1 MFLKFVI
8 TKLLQVKLFPIT
20 ILFITFLV
28 YKTKHVI
35 MKKLIVIIL
44 LSIAVNTYSQWV
56 QVPAFASGRFS
67 KLLHYNGSIL
77 AGGHDVFKSTDEGLT
92 WTVYYQQPFPNDIS
106 ALNNVDGNVWL
117 SSDYTNAYTT
127 NDGLNWVTVNL
138 NKYVYDF
145 ASYNGRIFAGTESY
159 RCFYTT
165 NMGLNWTVCDDISED
180 VKCFY
185 NAGANFL
192 AGTSQSLYYS
202 TNSGTNWNLVQ
213 PYYLATDA
221 FCGNP
226 SKIFAGT
233 IFGVWYSTNYGVNW
247 TQTALSSG
255 SVMAMQTYG
264 NYIIAGTWNNGI
276 YVSSDEGASWIQKNE
291 GLSGQNIISLA
302 ISGNTIFAGTE
313 SNGVLKRPLSEI
325 VSIQNISTE
334 IPSSFSLRQNYPN
347 PFNPTTKIRFDVP
360 SGFPVRTSGND
371 PPRRVVLKVYDVMS
385 REVQTLI
392 NERLQPGT
400 YEVTFDGSGLNS
412 GVYFYKMTTGSYTET
427 KKMIL
432 LK

>member
-8 TKLLQVKLFPIT
+8 TNLPQDNLFPT
-20 ILFITFLV
+20 T
-28 YKTKHVI
+28 

-56 QVPAFASGRFS
+56 QVPAFPFGRCS
-67 KLLHYNGSIL
+67 RLLNFNGAVL
-77 AGGHDVFKSTDEGLT
+77 AGGHDVYKSTDEGLT
-92 WTVYYQQPFPNDIS
+92 WTVYYQKPFPNDIS
-106 ALNNVDGNVWL
+106 ALSHVDGNVWL
-117 SSDYTNAYTT
+117 SSFYTNAYTT
-127 NDGLNWVTVNL
+127 NNGLNWITVNL

-145 ASYNGRIFAGTESY
+145 ASYNGRIFAGTESW

-165 NMGLNWTVCDDISED
+165 NMGLNWTVCDDIWED

-185 NAGANFL
+185 SAGANFL

-233 IFGVWYSTNYGVNW
+233 LFGAWYSTNYGVNW

-255 SVMAMQTYG
+255 SIEAMQTYG
-264 NYIIAGTWNNGI
+264 NYIIAGTWSNGI
-276 YVSSDEGASWIQKNE
+276 YVSSDDGATWIQKNE

-313 SNGVLKRPLSEI
+313 SNGILKRPLSEI
-325 VSIQNISTE
+325 VGIQNINTE

-347 PFNPTTKIRFDVP
+347 PFNPSTKIRFDVP
-360 SGFPVRTSGND
+360 PSLSFPSVSIGN
-371 PPRRVVLKVYDVMS
+371 PIVLKVYDVMG
-385 REVQTLI
+385 REVQTLV

-400 YEVTFDGSGLNS
+400 YEVTFDGSSHSTGI
-412 GVYFYKMTTGSYTET
+412 YFYTLNVNGKNLFSR
-427 KKMIL
+427 KMIL
-432 LK
+432 TK

>member
-1 MFLKFVI
+1 MRFATTIFL
-8 TKLLQVKLFPIT
+8 
-20 ILFITFLV
+20 ILF
-28 YKTKHVI
+28 
-35 MKKLIVIIL
+35 
-44 LSIAVNTYSQWV
+44 AVAGNAQWV
-56 QVPAFASGRFS
+56 PVPAFPSGRYS
-67 KLLHYNGSIL
+67 KLLNFNGAVL
-77 AGGHDVFKSTDEGLT
+77 AGGHDVYKSTDEGLT

-106 ALNNVDGNVWL
+106 ALSNVNGNVWL
-117 SSDYTNAYTT
+117 SSAYTNAYTT
-127 NDGLNWVTVNL
+127 NNGLNWITVNL

-145 ASYNGRIFAGTESY
+145 ALYSERVFAGTESY

-247 TQTALSSG
+247 TQTALNSG
-255 SVMAMQTYG
+255 SVEALQTYG
-264 NYIIAGTWNNGI
+264 NYIIAGTWSNGV
-276 YVSSDEGASWIQKNE
+276 YVSSDEGATWIQKNE

-313 SNGVLKRPLSEI
+313 SNGIIKRPLSEI
-325 VSIQNISTE
+325 VKIQNISTE
-334 IPSSFSLRQNYPN
+334 IPSSFSLKQNYPN
-347 PFNPTTKIRFDVP
+347 PFNPSTVISFQL
-360 SGFPVRTSGND
+360 PVAGN
-371 PPRRVVLKVYDVMS
+371 VSLKVYDVIG
-385 REVQTLI
+385 REVQTLV
-392 NERLQPGT
+392 NETLNPGT
-400 YEVTFDGSGLNS
+400 YETTFDASVLNS
-412 GVYFYKMTTGSYTET
+412 GIYFCKLITNGFTDS
-427 KKMIL
+427 KRMIL